1 MKTQNILSALL
12 LAGTAG
18 GLSVAHA
25 APAVQAPS
33 GSFSVGQT
41 VSFTVHDG
49 AVDEGLDSGFYSA
62 NFSFTWDPAVFR
74 ILDQPLL
81 LSNPLTSLLGSGG
94 TVVVSGLG
102 FGLDVNTPPSNIGV
116 YQVSMLTDPPALSG
130 DVELFTL
137 SFQALQASPS
147 ARIGVEPVAGGA
159 YGTGSPFM
167 PSAST
172 PITVLPSAVPEPA
185 TWALG
190 LSGLAL
196 LVGIGSR
203 RRRL

>member
-1 MKTQNILSALL
+1 MM
-12 LAGTAG
+12 
-18 GLSVAHA
+18 
-25 APAVQAPS
+25 AVR
-33 GSFSVGQT
+33 
-41 VSFTVHDG
+41 D
-49 AVDEGLDSGFYSA
+49 AVR
-62 NFSFTWDPAVFR
+62 AVFQTQLEDASEER
-74 ILDQPLL
+74 ITEARKQLNEAYDSFVRRHGALSSRDNVKAFAGDPDQPLL

-147 ARIGVEPVAGGA
+147 AKIGVEPVAGGA

-185 TWALG
+185 AWALG